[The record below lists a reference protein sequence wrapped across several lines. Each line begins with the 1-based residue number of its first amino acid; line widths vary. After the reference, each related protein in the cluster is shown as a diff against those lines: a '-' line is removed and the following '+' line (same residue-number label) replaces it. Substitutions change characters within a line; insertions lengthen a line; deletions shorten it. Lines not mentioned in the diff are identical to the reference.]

1 MVILPAMAIAAA
13 VGAAAVACDPNPEPV
28 AQARAVAVGIVDAD
42 NASAL
47 ERVLEHYAPDAMLLP
62 PNEPPVEGHAAIRPR
77 YEGLFA
83 AYRPEIVARVDEVC
97 VSGVLGFVRGH
108 NGGRLVSRNG
118 GADRTLDDV
127 YIMML
132 RRGADGRWR
141 ISHLMWHRAGG
152 DGAAAKG
159 TRD

>member
-1 MVILPAMAIAAA
+1 VVILPALIIAATTG
-13 VGAAAVACDPNPEPV
+13 GAAAACDPNPVPV

-62 PNEPPVEGHAAIRPR
+62 PNEPPVQGHAAIRPR

-97 VSGVLGFVRGH
+97 VSGALGFVRGH
-108 NGGRLVSRNG
+108 NGGRLVARNG
-118 GADRTLDDV
+118 GADRALDDA
-127 YIMML
+127 YLMML

-152 DGAAAKG
+152 DGGAGKG

>member
-1 MVILPAMAIAAA
+1 MIPAMVLAAA
-13 VGAAAVACDPNPEPV
+13 AQAPTPACDPSPVPV
-28 AQARAVAVGIVDAD
+28 AEARAVAVGIVDAD

-47 ERVLEHYAPDAMLLP
+47 ERVLEHYAADAMLLP
-62 PNEPPVEGHAAIRPR
+62 PNEPPVQGHAAIRPR

-97 VSGVLGFVRGH
+97 VSGALAFVRGH
-108 NGGRLVSRNG
+108 NGGRLLSRNG
-118 GADRTLDDV
+118 GADRALDDA

-152 DGAAAKG
+152 NGGPAKG
-159 TRD
+159 TRE

>member
-1 MVILPAMAIAAA
+1 MMLLPAMVFAAA
-13 VGAAAVACDPNPEPV
+13 AGATASACDPRPEPV
-28 AQARAVAVGIVDAD
+28 AQARAVAVGIVEAD

-62 PNEPPVEGHAAIRPR
+62 PNEPPVQGHAAIRPR

-97 VSGVLGFVRGH
+97 VSGALAFVRGH
-108 NGGRLVSRNG
+108 NGGRLVSRSG
-118 GADRTLDDV
+118 GADRALDDA
-127 YIMML
+127 YLMML

-152 DGAAAKG
+152 AGG
-159 TRD
+159 P

>member
-1 MVILPAMAIAAA
+1 MILPAVAIAAT
-13 VGAAAVACDPNPEPV
+13 VGAAAAACDPDPEPV
-28 AQARAVAVGIVDAD
+28 ALARAVAAGIVDAD

-62 PNEPPVEGHAAIRPR
+62 PSEPPVQGHAAIRPR

-83 AYRPEIVARVDEVC
+83 AFRPQIDARVDEVC
-97 VSGVLGFVRGH
+97 VSGALAFVRGH
-108 NGGRLVSRNG
+108 NGGRLLSRNG
-118 GADRTLDDV
+118 GADRALDDA

-152 DGAAAKG
+152 DGG
-159 TRD
+159 R